1 MATKIY
7 TLLITTFVCLY
18 LGGQEVRTTEFFF
31 NSNDTL
37 LTEYSQR
44 KLDAFISSVK
54 STPLY
59 IMKLRV
65 FSDTVG
71 PAAYNK
77 ELSNR
82 RANAILRQL
91 GDLGKNSYI
100 EIGIYGKEY
109 DSLKYPLENLQ
120 MWRRLEMFYQHEP
133 PVIAEEVYSSQDSVK
148 VNRDT
153 MYFETFV
160 SDFEDDYKKPQKIY
174 IFDTLSDQS
183 ILSIIQLEI
192 QFVQNTDTP
201 FGSSYKEIISLG
213 EFMKRYPDL
222 SIVIRG
228 HVCCGKNKKM
238 SKKRAKKVYKTL
250 AEYGISKKRMK
261 FKGMSNK
268 EPLVY
273 PEVTEKDRQMNRR
286 VDVMFSK

>member
-7 TLLITTFVCLY
+7 TLLITAFACLY